1 MKTCT
6 ALSLTFAFAVLVVS
20 NVQAQ
25 AGGQAPSGAQA
36 VQRDLSPERFNQ
48 AISTGDFQLI
58 DVRTPKEFSAG
69 HIAGAVN
76 IDWTAADYETTFARI
91 DAAKPLLL
99 YCHGGG
105 RSEQALEYLLD
116 EGYRVQ
122 HLDGGIVAWR
132 KAGLPEV
139 K

>member
-1 MKTCT
+1 MKNFS
-6 ALSLTFAFAVLVVS
+6 ALTLTFALAVLAVS
-20 NVQAQ
+20 NVHAQVGKQAQ
-25 AGGQAPSGAQA
+25 IGAQA
-36 VQRDLSPERFNQ
+36 VQRDLNPARFNQ
-48 AISTGDFQLI
+48 AIATGNFQLI

-76 IDWTAADYETTFARI
+76 IDWTAADYEAAFSRI

-116 EGYRVQ
+116 KGYRAQ

-132 KAGLPEV
+132 KEGLPEV